1 MARELYKRFTDRQI
15 RAIAP
20 INVLLDPHVPLNNV
34 AGASAFFNVYDPSE
48 DEVLTVA
55 IPGSSGLID
64 ISNVGVFEIGDVLE
78 LTRDD
83 GTTDVSTSVSSIDV
97 ALGQITLVGA
107 MTGPAAVGNRVRT
120 ILGTQV
126 VMTEYG
132 TADLNTRTWGYQGLF
147 ANNHPSYNDP
157 RAKIAF
163 DIEVEIRFTG
173 GVGLKAFD
181 VICATIQ
188 EDDCG

>member
-1 MARELYKRFTDRQI
+1 MARVLYKRFTDRQI
-15 RAIAP
+15 RAVAP
-20 INVLLDPHVPLNNV
+20 TNVLVEPNVPLNDA

-48 DEVLTVA
+48 DEVLTVV
-55 IPGSSGLID
+55 IIGSTGLISV
-64 ISNVGVFEIGDVLE
+64 SNVGVFEVGDVLE

-83 GTTDVSTSVSSIDV
+83 GTTDVSASVGSINV
-97 ALGQITLVGA
+97 ALGRIALVGA
-107 MTGPAAVGNRVRT
+107 MVGPAAVGNRLRT

-126 VMTEYG
+126 AMTEYG

-147 ANNHPSYNDP
+147 DDGHPAYNDP
-157 RAKIAF
+157 RSKSGF